1 MGKPMYTEH
10 GFTLI
15 EMMLVLSLITSMS
28 LLVMMQRPVTISTQ
42 DEIIAISQ
50 TFDQARMYALTH
62 KETVKIAVTK
72 HQINLSSAHYQQTYR
87 LHKPYAFTNSHSF
100 SYNSSGHIKIA
111 KTLKLKTPD
120 GSKSFVFQLGSGAYY
135 VQ

>member
-1 MGKPMYTEH
+1 MYTEK

-15 EMMLVLSLITSMS
+15 EMILVLSLITSMS
-28 LLVMMQRPVTISTQ
+28 LLVMMQRPVTVSTH

-50 TFDQARMYALTH
+50 TFDQARMYAITH
-62 KETVKIAVTK
+62 KETVKITVTK
-72 HQINLSSAHYQQTYR
+72 HQIDFSAGHCQQTYR
-87 LHKPYAFTNSHSF
+87 LHKHYAFTNSHSF

-111 KTLKLKTPD
+111 KTMKLKTPE
-120 GSKSFVFQLGSGAYY
+120 GTKSFVFQLGSGTYY